1 MISKKKFAIGG
12 LAFALMA
19 GTLIATPAKAASS
32 DLVIGSVLDI
42 DKLDPHTA
50 TNFATVRALGLVY
63 SSLVEVGPGN
73 KIKTGLAASWSFNSS
88 GTQLRMN
95 LRQGVKFHDGST
107 FDATDAKASLER
119 ILDTKTG
126 AAGRAN
132 LTTISS
138 ITASGR
144 TLTIN
149 MSVPNVPIL
158 AALDG
163 VNMAMLSAA
172 DIAAGKVGGSN
183 KPNGTGPYK
192 YVSWEP
198 TQSVKFTSNP
208 DYWMGAPKISDVTI
222 RVIPNESSI
231 LSAMNA
237 GSIQFG
243 IVTDP
248 LVVKQINTRN
258 LKLFKTPALAYY
270 ALQLNTKVAPFN
282 DKNVR
287 LAVQCSIDRP
297 EMIKTS
303 MLGEGAV
310 TGPITSPAYKSK
322 PNDRPCPKVDI
333 AKAKDYLA
341 AAGKSGG
348 VTFKALV
355 TSNGWATSVAM
366 AQNLKAQLAR
376 AGITMDL
383 DIVDQATYVPRWL
396 AADFTA
402 TLANNGG
409 RIDPDTMYTRY
420 FTSTGNLNKVAT
432 YSSATLDANFLK
444 GKSSGKTAVRA
455 AAYSA
460 ISQELEDNA
469 VWVWLATPYEYRVVT
484 KNLKGFVALATGS
497 LLPLRS
503 ASLN

>member
-1 MISKKKFAIGG
+1 MINKRKIAISG
-12 LAFALMA
+12 LVAALMA
-19 GTLIATPAKAASS
+19 GVLIVTPAKAAST

-73 KIKTGLAASWSFNSS
+73 KLKTGLASSWRFNAA
-88 GTQLRMN
+88 GTQLTLN
-95 LRQGVKFHDGST
+95 LRQNVKFHDGSV
-107 FDATDAKASLER
+107 FDAVDAKASLER
-119 ILDTKTG
+119 ILDTKTA

-132 LTTISS
+132 LLTISS
-138 ITASGR
+138 IVVSGR
-144 TLTIN
+144 TLVLN

-163 VNMAMLSAA
+163 VNMAMLSSD
-172 DIAAGKVGGSN
+172 DIAANKIGGAN

-198 TQSVKFTSNP
+198 TQSVKLTSNS
-208 DYWMGAPKISDVTI
+208 DYWMGAPKITSITI
-222 RVIPNESSI
+222 QVIPNESSI
-231 LSAMNA
+231 LSAINA
-237 GSIQFG
+237 GTIQFG
-243 IVTDP
+243 ILTDP
-248 LVVKQINTRN
+248 LIVKQANAKTS
-258 LKLFKTPALAYY
+258 KLFKVPALAYY
-270 ALQLNTKVAPFN
+270 VLQLNTKVAPFN

-287 LAVQCSIDRP
+287 LAVQCAISRP
-297 EMIKTS
+297 ELIQTS

-310 TGPITSPAYKSK
+310 TGPITSPAYKS
-322 PNDRPCPKVDI
+322 NINARPCPEVDL
-333 AKAKDYLA
+333 AKAKEYLA
-341 AAGKSGG
+341 AAGKPNG

-355 TSNGWATSVAM
+355 TSTGWATSVSM
-366 AQNLKAQLAR
+366 AQNLKAQLAK
-376 AGITMDL
+376 AGITMEL

-396 AADFTA
+396 KPDFVA

-420 FTSTGNLNKVAT
+420 FTSTGNLNRIAT

-444 GKSSGKTAVRA
+444 GKSSGKTSVRS
-455 AAYSA
+455 AAYDA
-460 ISQELEDNA
+460 ISKELEDNA
-469 VWVWLATPYEYRVVT
+469 VWVWLATPYEYRIAT
-484 KNLKGFVALATGS
+484 KDLKGFTALATGS

-503 ASLN
+503 ASLR